1 VRIVHAGPTTLP
13 VLSELGGAVQRRIV
27 EVATCQVELGHQVTV
42 FSTEAARRGYLHRG
56 IAIEPIRATLP
67 RPWRDYEVLAK
78 LRRRLRDRDADVVH
92 FHGVPDGARWLRGL
106 GFPTVLSVDYFRFR
120 FSGSSIGRRYRRR
133 SLERFDV
140 IAPVSNACSEELQQ
154 FWRLSTPRVVVPNGV
169 NVGQFHPM
177 PEAGA
182 AIRRE
187 LAVDGCLV
195 LYVGRLCEQK
205 GTGVLL
211 EAWERMGPRTDATL
225 VLAGPVGQFG
235 ATPRSSELLDRVER
249 LQVRYLG
256 PVHET
261 RLSALYNAADLF
273 VMPTVRDE
281 MFGMAALEAESCGR
295 PVVASRLGGLVEAVG
310 PDCGL
315 FVDPDDPAALADA
328 LGSLIDD
335 PDLRDRL
342 GAAGPTHARRFEWS
356 KIAQEYLAI
365 YERLG
370 QATR

>member
-42 FSTEAARRGYLHRG
+42 FS
-56 IAIEPIRATLP
+56 IAIEPIRPTLP
-67 RPWRDYEVLAK
+67 RPWRDYEVLAQMC
-78 LRRRLRDRDADVVH
+78 RRLRGRDADVVH
-92 FHGVPDGARWLRGL
+92 FHGVPDGARWLRRLGL
-106 GFPTVLSVDYFRFR
+106 PTVLTVDYFRFR
-120 FSGSSIGRRYRRR
+120 LSGSSIGRRYRRR
-133 SLERFDV
+133 SLERFDA
-140 IAPVSNACSEELQQ
+140 IAPVSTACSEELQQ
-154 FWRLSTPRVVVPNGV
+154 FWRLDTPRVVVPNGV

-187 LAVDGCLV
+187 LALDGCVV

-211 EAWERMGPRTDATL
+211 EAWDRLDPQTGATL
-225 VLAGPVGQFG
+225 VLAGPVGEFG
-235 ATPRSSELLDRVER
+235 ATTRSSELLGRIER
-249 LQVRYLG
+249 PHIRYLG
-256 PVHET
+256 PVHES
-261 RLSALYNAADLF
+261 RLGALYNACDLF

-281 MFGMAALEAESCGR
+281 MFGMAALEAESCGK

-310 PDCGL
+310 PDCGV
-315 FVDPDDPAALADA
+315 FVDPDDPNALADA

-335 PDLRDRL
+335 PARRDRL
-342 GAAGPTHARRFEWS
+342 GAAGPTHASRFEWS
-356 KIAQEYLAI
+356 KIAQEYLGI
-365 YERLG
+365 YERLRLV
-370 QATR
+370 TT